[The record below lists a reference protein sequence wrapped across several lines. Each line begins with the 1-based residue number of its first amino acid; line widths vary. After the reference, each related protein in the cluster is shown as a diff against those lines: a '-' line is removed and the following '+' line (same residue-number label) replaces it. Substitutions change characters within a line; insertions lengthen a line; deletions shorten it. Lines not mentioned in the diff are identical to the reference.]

1 MSSSKGNIRNFFQ
14 VASLKTSDSKGKVV
28 QQPTTPIKNQSKS
41 KEAAGSRFERS

>member
-1 MSSSKGNIRNFFQ
+1 
-14 VASLKTSDSKGKVV
+14 V